1 MNEKY
6 SIKSRVVGVDIGV
19 EFTTY
24 ALVDIRGFIL
34 AEDRIRTQDFPDV
47 NDFVSELS
55 EKIVTLVE
63 ENGGYELVRS
73 VGISAPSGNFL
84 SGCIENAGNMP
95 WKGIVPLAAMLR
107 DRMGLA
113 VALAN
118 DAHVTAIGERVYGSA
133 HGMKDFVVVS
143 LGHGGVGSCFFSSG
157 SPHLG
162 TSGSAGEFGHIC
174 VEDNG
179 RLCGCGRRGCLE
191 EYASKRGILKTARE
205 VLEGSSEP
213 SMMRTLQELTPASI
227 GLCCDRGDQLAIE
240 VYRRTGE
247 MLGTGLAAY
256 ASIVDPQ
263 AIILTGELTQAWKW
277 LEEPTMQSFE
287 KHVFHNIRDKVDVM
301 VSIIKDS
308 ERDVVGAAALAWE
321 VEEYS
326 LFK

>member
-73 VGISAPSGNFL
+73 VGISAPSGNFM